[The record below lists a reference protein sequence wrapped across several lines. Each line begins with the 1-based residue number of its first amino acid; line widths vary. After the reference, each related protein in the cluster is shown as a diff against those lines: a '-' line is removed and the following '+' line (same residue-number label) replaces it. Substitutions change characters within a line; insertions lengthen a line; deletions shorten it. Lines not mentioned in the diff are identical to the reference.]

1 MTTPDQSKGGRSR
14 DEVLAGEYVLGVL
27 SYRDRRVVEERMRR
41 DRQFAA
47 IVSRWETNLS
57 AFADEYEV
65 AASPGRETYKQIEA
79 RLFGEPEL
87 SRSFSRG
94 LWNSAAFWRSLTF
107 ASLVVAIGAIVFAS
121 GSVQPPPTRP
131 APLVAE
137 LSSADSK
144 VNLLASYDNRNGQLS
159 IVPVAAGGA
168 EKKSLELWLVPGSG
182 APRSLGVFPP
192 DGNGELVIPTDMRRD
207 IAEGA
212 TIAISLEPFGGSPSG
227 TVTGPVIATGTT
239 HRR

>member
-1 MTTPDQSKGGRSR
+1 MTSPDQSKGGRSR

-27 SYRDRRVVEERMRR
+27 SFQDRRVVEERMRR

-57 AFADEYEV
+57 AFNDEYEV
-65 AASPGRETYKQIEA
+65 AASPGRETFKQIEA

-94 LWNSAAFWRSLTF
+94 LWNSAVFWRSLTF
-107 ASLVVAIGAIVFAS
+107 ASLVVAIGAIIFAS
-121 GSVQPPPTRP
+121 GNAPPPKGQSL
-131 APLVAE
+131 LVAE
-137 LSSADSK
+137 LSSADRQ
-144 VNLLASYDNRNGQLS
+144 VNLLASYDVQSGRVR

-182 APRSLGVFPP
+182 TPKSLGIFQS
-192 DGNGELVIPTDMRRD
+192 DEDGELVIPADLRGG
-207 IAEGA
+207 IADGTTLA
-212 TIAISLEPFGGSPSG
+212 VSLEPFGGSTTGAP
-227 TVTGPVIATGTT
+227 TGPVVASGTT

>member
-57 AFADEYEV
+57 SFTDEYEV

-79 RLFGEPEL
+79 RLFGEPEV

-107 ASLVVAIGAIVFAS
+107 ASLVVAIGAIIFAS
-121 GSVQPPPTRP
+121 GTVQPPKRP
-131 APLVAE
+131 APLIAE

-144 VNLLASYDNRNGQLS
+144 VNLLASYDNQSGHLTV
-159 IVPVAAGGA
+159 VPVAAGGA
-168 EKKSLELWLVPGSG
+168 GKKSLELWLVPGSG
-182 APRSLGVFPP
+182 APKSLGVFPP
-192 DGNGELVIPTDMRRD
+192 DGNGELVIPADMRGD

-212 TIAISLEPFGGSPSG
+212 TLAISLEPFGGSPAA
-227 TVTGPVIATGTT
+227 TATGPVIATGTA